1 MMLRLVL
8 VVLLFYETIR
18 ERNDRKE
25 KRSQYP
31 QHLFSRNQVG
41 FLYMSISLTPE
52 LEQFIQSQI
61 ASGKYASTED
71 VIIAGIKLLEERE
84 RIYKG
89 RFEELKREIAIGVEQ
104 LERGERLDGREV
116 IEKLRQK
123 NQAMRKAEA

>member
-1 MMLRLVL
+1 
-8 VVLLFYETIR
+8 
-18 ERNDRKE
+18 
-25 KRSQYP
+25 
-31 QHLFSRNQVG
+31 
-41 FLYMSISLTPE
+41 MSISLTPE

-61 ASGKYASTED
+61 ASGKYSSTED

-84 RIYKG
+84 KIYKG

>member
-1 MMLRLVL
+1 
-8 VVLLFYETIR
+8 
-18 ERNDRKE
+18 
-25 KRSQYP
+25 
-31 QHLFSRNQVG
+31 
-41 FLYMSISLTPE
+41 MSISLTPE

-61 ASGKYASTED
+61 ASGKYSSTED

>member
-1 MMLRLVL
+1 MAFFPPL
-8 VVLLFYETIR
+8 YETLR
-18 ERNDRKE
+18 EGNDRKE
-25 KRSQYP
+25 KRSQYT
-31 QHLFSRNQVG
+31 QHFFSRNQVG

-104 LERGERLDGREV
+104 LERGEVIDGEIVFRQLEQ
-116 IEKLRQK
+116 KLQQRRQ
-123 NQAMRKAEA
+123 QAGK